1 MTTTDDNGLPESASA
16 ASTIVETLAQ
26 HQTETY
32 RRQSRELVSHFYRER
47 SVVEG
52 YRGRQL
58 LELLQNSDDAG
69 SRGGDARLLIDLVD
83 DRLVVANTGTP
94 FSKRGLE
101 SLVISDCSPKRLDRN
116 RFIGCKGL
124 GFRSVLTWTD
134 RPLVSSGTLRVAF
147 DLDRASATVRGLAEH
162 DPALSQTIQEIT
174 DAEGRPPVP
183 IMRFPFVPDEHDP
196 DLRLAKSYHARGY
209 ATVIVLPM
217 RVSPDGSG
225 PLQEAIAQMR
235 ALPTES
241 LLFCRHLSEVILNGP
256 VVRRWE
262 FLRQQ
267 LSTDSMRLVIDED
280 GTSRLWTVH
289 TRHGTLAPET
299 GVAEP
304 ASKREYQTAIAVP
317 EHPEPVE
324 ARTLCVFFPTQ
335 DTLPLPVVLHATL
348 ELGDD
353 RNRVHD
359 NSKNRKVLAAL
370 AAHFADIVGQEA
382 SEQDPQRALRLLQG
396 LERADGEL
404 VRLGFVRATI
414 DAVRSKAVFP
424 WLNGSLG
431 LAGHSHRMPNDAW
444 RAVLSHEHFG
454 DVLDVRAD
462 DKLVE
467 LLKLFEIGWF
477 EPDEI
482 LRRLR
487 LQAAGMSPLEL
498 GELVGRLVAGD
509 RLGSFPVHSL
519 VLDASGQLST
529 AVSPC
534 FFTPTAPLP
543 PLPAW
548 AQDIRFLHAEFQKGL
563 QDGSKTANLRSL
575 STLLERRQSKI
586 EEYRLDTVTRALVQR
601 VQDGSPDVRPSRVR
615 ELLPWLNTASNGS
628 PPPSSQVSIPVLDQA
643 DAPRRPEECYFG
655 ADFPAGEL
663 LSRLYAGIDGVVF
676 LASPSRLGLGELP
689 TGDAEAFLRGL
700 GVSDVPRAKSL
711 PYPASHTF
719 ATHVLESFT
728 YPAAIRG
735 HLCDSSVEAKRV
747 CREYS
752 IDGLVVPEHWLELL
766 ARADPT
772 TLVSY
777 LLGAGNHFVAAD
789 FDTRAHFAARLH
801 AEQKQWID
809 PSLRI
814 PNPVLHY
821 LRTTAWVPCEDG
833 QKHTPSE
840 VILSATGSRVLQ
852 GLYFRPVLRA
862 DDPAIQAV
870 GGRKA
875 INGLLTRL
883 GSIASLDAIDPE
895 ALYDLLLRL
904 PNQDPAGAHAP
915 GIYRTLIES
924 GVQSEDGPARN
935 KFIQA
940 GKVWSRHDG
949 VEQYLPVPTVRYN
962 ANVTI
967 PPVVERFLKL
977 ADIPKRKSTK
987 QVQQLFGV
995 DPLSPADVRIEV
1007 VPEGTEYDVSSE
1019 DANAHF
1025 RDAVPYIYA
1034 LRLARKLDEDGR
1046 ERNQLNRARLLL
1058 CTRVRVN
1065 ATLPGAEAR
1074 SIDLMARG
1082 DAILVKDSLY
1092 IVGEFDRAAATLVRF
1107 WQGVANLVAELLGTD
1122 VAAEAAN
1129 VLRCRNTTEME
1140 DVVRGLL
1147 PDKADEVLAEAR
1159 ERFRRDDGTEDD
1171 REHPVPPPATG
1182 GSGSGATEPSSGD
1195 TEPPTPAGGGTPPQ
1209 PEPFKPRSFDPT
1221 TGPEKRRKT
1230 RRRLVLAPP
1239 PSSPS
1244 GRVRG
1249 PMATEND
1256 TFPVVEA
1263 YEELANPPRF
1273 PIRVSHI
1280 RGTHAFGCDLL
1291 SLRTEDA
1298 RVRAKEEGVVVDA
1311 DILRFIEV
1319 KGSSSRT
1326 GPVELTDN
1334 EYDKAQTES
1343 DRYFIYRV
1351 FRDPADP
1358 YHFEVAILQDPVHS
1372 KAIRN
1377 IPRFDL
1383 AHGSGAEWFTV
1394 HNEAEEEDTASDD
1407 SEGSA

>member
-1 MTTTDDNGLPESASA
+1 MIISDENALPESADA
-16 ASTIVETLAQ
+16 ASKIVETLAQ

-58 LELLQNSDDAG
+58 LELLQNGDDAG
-69 SRGGDARLLIDLVD
+69 SDGGDARLLIDLVG
-83 DRLVVANTGTP
+83 DRLVVANTGIP

-134 RPLVSSGTLRVAF
+134 RPLISSGTLRVAF
-147 DLDRASATVRGLAEH
+147 DLERAGSTVQGLAES
-162 DPALSQTIQEIT
+162 DPALAQAIGEVV
-174 DAEGRPPVP
+174 DAEGRPPIP
-183 IMRFPFVPDEHDP
+183 IMRFPFVPDERDP
-196 DLRLAKSYHARGY
+196 DLQLAGTYHARGY
-209 ATVIVLPM
+209 ATVIVLPL
-217 RVSPDGSG
+217 RASADGTG
-225 PLQEAIAQMR
+225 PLHEATAQMQ

-267 LSTDSMRLVIDED
+267 LNPEAMRLMIDED
-280 GTSRLWTVH
+280 GVSRMWTVYS
-289 TRHGTLAPET
+289 RQGTLAPEA

-304 ASKREYQTAIAVP
+304 ASKREYQTAVAVP

-335 DTLPLPVVLHATL
+335 DTLPLSVVLHATL

-370 AAHFADIVGQEA
+370 AVHFADIVAQEA
-382 SEQDPQRALRLLQG
+382 SEEDPQRALRLLQG

-404 VRLGFVRATI
+404 VRLGFVEATVQ
-414 DAVRSKAVFP
+414 AVRTKVVFP
-424 WLNGSLG
+424 WLDGSLG
-431 LAGHSHRMPNDAW
+431 LAERSHRMPNDAW
-444 RAVLSHEHFG
+444 RAVLGAEHFA

-462 DKLVE
+462 DKLVD
-467 LLKLFEIGWF
+467 LLKLFGIGWF
-477 EPDEI
+477 EPEEI

-487 LQAAGMSPLEL
+487 LQAAGMAPLEL
-498 GELVGRLVAGD
+498 GELVGRLVAGE

-519 VLDASGQLST
+519 ILDASGQLSE
-529 AVSPC
+529 AESPC
-534 FFTPTAPLP
+534 FFAPALALP
-543 PLPAW
+543 PLPDW
-548 AQDIRFLHAEFQKGL
+548 ARDIRFLHAEFQKGL
-563 QDGSKTANLRSL
+563 QDGSKTTNLRSL
-575 STLLERRQSKI
+575 STLLDRRQSKI

-601 VQDGSPDVRPSRVR
+601 VHDGNQDFRPGRVR
-615 ELLPWLNTASNGS
+615 ELLPWLYTASNGS
-628 PPPSSQVSIPVLDQA
+628 PPPSSQVAVPVLDQKEA
-643 DAPRRPEECYFG
+643 LRRPDECYFG
-655 ADFPAGEL
+655 PDFPAGEL
-663 LSRLYAGIDGVVF
+663 LSRLYAGIDGVGF
-676 LASPSRLGLGELP
+676 LASPSRLGLDALP
-689 TGDAEAFLRGL
+689 LSGVEAFLRSL
-700 GVSDVPRAKSL
+700 GVDDVPRAKPL
-711 PYPASHTF
+711 PYPASQTF
-719 ATHVLESFT
+719 ATHVLESFD
-728 YPAAIRG
+728 YPTTVRER
-735 HLCDSSVEAKRV
+735 LCENSAEAKRH
-747 CREYS
+747 CRDYG
-752 IDGLVVPEHWLELL
+752 IDSLMVPEHWLQML
-766 ARADPT
+766 AQADAT
-772 TLVSY
+772 TLMSY
-777 LLGAGNHFVAAD
+777 LLGPGNHFVAAD
-789 FDTRAHFAARLH
+789 FDPRAQFAARVNS
-801 AEQKQWID
+801 EQKQWAD
-809 PSLRI
+809 PSLRV
-814 PNPVLHY
+814 PNAVLHY
-821 LRTTAWVPCEDG
+821 LRTTPWVPCDDG

-852 GLYFRPVLRA
+852 GLYFRPALRV
-862 DDPAIQAV
+862 DDPDILAV

-895 ALYDLLLRL
+895 ALYDLLWRL
-904 PNQDPAGAHAP
+904 PGQDPDGKHAP

-924 GVQSEDGPARN
+924 GVQSEEGSSRN
-935 KFIQA
+935 KFIQT
-940 GKVWSRHDG
+940 GSVWSKHDG
-949 VEQYLPVPTVRYN
+949 TEQYLPVQTVRYN
-962 ANVTI
+962 ANITI
-967 PPVVERFLKL
+967 PPLVERYLKL

-995 DPLSPADVRIEV
+995 DPLSSTDVRIDV
-1007 VPEGTEYDVSSE
+1007 VPEGTEYDPSSE

-1046 ERNQLNRARLLL
+1046 ERNQLARARLLL
-1058 CTRVRVN
+1058 CTRVCVN
-1065 ATLPGAEAR
+1065 AMLPGADVR
-1074 SIDLMARG
+1074 SIDLTVRG

-1092 IVGEFDRAAATLVRF
+1092 VVGDYDRGAATLVRF

-1129 VLRCRNTTEME
+1129 VLRCRNTSEME

-1147 PDKADEVLAEAR
+1147 PDKADDVLAEAR
-1159 ERFRRDDGTEDD
+1159 DRFLRDDGPDD
-1171 REHPVPPPATG
+1171 EREHPVPPPATD
-1182 GSGSGATEPSSGD
+1182 EPEPD
-1195 TEPPTPAGGGTPPQ
+1195 ADEPPAGDAGESSPARGGAQPQ
-1209 PEPFKPRSFDPT
+1209 PEPPRPTSFDPT
-1221 TGPEKRRKT
+1221 TGPEKRRRTK
-1230 RRRLVLAPP
+1230 RKLVIAPSPRL
-1239 PSSPS
+1239 PSD
-1244 GRVRG
+1244 RARG
-1249 PMATEND
+1249 PLATEND

-1263 YEELANPPRF
+1263 YEELAEPPRF

-1280 RGTHAFGCDLL
+1280 RGTQAFGCDLL
-1291 SLRTEDA
+1291 SLRTHDA
-1298 RVRAKEEGVVVDA
+1298 RVRAREEGVVVEA

-1334 EYDKAQTES
+1334 EYDKAQAECE
-1343 DRYFIYRV
+1343 RYFIYRV
-1351 FRDPADP
+1351 FRDPTDP
-1358 YHFEVAILQDPVHS
+1358 YRFEVAILQDPVHS

-1377 IPRFDL
+1377 ILRFDL
-1383 AHGSGAEWFTV
+1383 AEGSGAAWFTV
-1394 HNEAEEEDTASDD
+1394 NNEAEEEEAASGDPD
-1407 SEGSA
+1407 GST